1 MHTLLFRPNH
11 RSFPVCQVSVEV
23 EYYYLLS
30 TRSRCSNRRSIPDS
44 FGYPKGRNLSILNES
59 TSSFRYPCLV
69 HVFPRVSTGMDY
81 IFILSL
87 QRSQRVVSTGSIK
100 IQNINIKV

>member
-69 HVFPRVSTGMDY
+69 HVFPLCRHRAWTISSSYLAVLRTFLDATNL
-81 IFILSL
+81 LSL
-87 QRSQRVVSTGSIK
+87 RIVDA
-100 IQNINIKV
+100 